1 MSANGMGDGYLV
13 AALYAER
20 AMWRPGGVRS
30 RPRAPIRYVAELV
43 GADTDKGRGKPTTGQ
58 IAPHLTHGHR
68 VQTHHRPRLG
78 ADAGSEPPTRIR
90 IGVRLQ
96 EKKTGLT

>member
-1 MSANGMGDGYLV
+1 MGDGYLV